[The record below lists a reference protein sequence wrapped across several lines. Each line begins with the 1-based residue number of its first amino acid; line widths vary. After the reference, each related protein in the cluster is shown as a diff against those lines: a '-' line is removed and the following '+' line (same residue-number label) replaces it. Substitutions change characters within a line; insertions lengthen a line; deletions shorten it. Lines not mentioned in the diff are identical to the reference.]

1 MAISISFDRKDKNL
15 THWIT
20 LTYINTDPSPQT
32 IIDALRE
39 AGWETARDRGLSDIP
54 EIDGELTVSLS
65 RRGSGLFTSWLPDEK
80 KQFLSA
86 SVSPGYPSMNGVGKI
101 FNEVK
106 FMIITNRSFALG
118 NF

>member
-80 KQFLSA
+80 KQFLSEA
-86 SVSPGYPSMNGVGKI
+86 RAILRRFGFTRVPI
-101 FNEVK
+101 NEW
-106 FMIITNRSFALG
+106 SWEDLQ
-118 NF
+118 